1 MQTSFKNLSDLIN
14 NIEVN
19 QPLYIENY
27 IKPTMSRLTLV
38 KRKQSY
44 FFTVIAPDG
53 RESWIIN
60 GATEK
65 SKYTFNFLPDEN
77 KVQIFWKQDN
87 SPFVTLFFGVDV
99 LNKSINQYAVTNS
112 TTIDCQLESTL

>member
-1 MQTSFKNLSDLIN
+1 MQRSFKNLSDLIN
-14 NIEVN
+14 NIEVG
-19 QPLYIENY
+19 QPLYIENH

-65 SKYTFNFLPDEN
+65 NKYIFNFLPNES
-77 KVQIFWKQDN
+77 KLEIFWKPDN

-99 LNKSINQYAVTNS
+99 INKSINQYNTTNS
-112 TTIDCQLESTL
+112 TVINCQLESTL